1 MIKPD
6 KVSCD
11 MLTIWRNDGS
21 SLTVPKIHTSAW
33 TAADG
38 GTAQFLINYGETE
51 LAANITL
58 TADCTVYGKDMLLKK
73 GENSIVVPP
82 LSAVMIEKYRY

>member
-1 MIKPD
+1 
-6 KVSCD
+6 

-21 SLTVPKIHTSAW
+21 SLAVPKIHTSAW

-38 GTAQFLINYGETE
+38 STAQFLINYGETE
-51 LAANITL
+51 LAANIAL

-82 LSAVMIEKYRY
+82 LSAVMIERA